1 MKKQKVLMIEDDYF
15 LRKIYGNKLSA
26 AGFEFIE
33 ATNGAEGLS
42 KMDFEKPDIV
52 LLDLI
57 LPKKNGFDVLI
68 EMKKNKELKKIP
80 VVILSVLGQESDV
93 KKGLALG
100 AQEYLVKSEVNLSEV
115 VNKIKNLLKKKK

>member
-33 ATNGAEGLS
+33 ATNGVEGLS
-42 KMDFEKPDIV
+42 KMNFEKPDIV

-57 LPKKNGFDVLI
+57 LPRKNGFDVLI
-68 EMKKNKELKKIP
+68 EMKKNKEFKKIP

-100 AQEYLVKSEVNLSEV
+100 AQEYLVKSEVNLFEV
-115 VNKIKNLLKKKK
+115 VNKVKNLLKKKK